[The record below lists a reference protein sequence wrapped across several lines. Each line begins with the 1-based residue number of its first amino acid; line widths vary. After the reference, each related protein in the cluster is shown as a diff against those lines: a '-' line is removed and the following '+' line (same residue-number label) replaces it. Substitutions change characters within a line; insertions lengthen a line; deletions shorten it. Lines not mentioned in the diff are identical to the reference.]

1 MIADLQF
8 AEKQEHILFA
18 KHDEADLKTLLY
30 EVEEGG
36 FKKLS

>member
-8 AEKQEHILFA
+8 AEKQEYILFA
-18 KHDEADLKTLLY
+18 KHDGVELTTLLY
-30 EVEEGG
+30 EVEDGG